1 MTLSVFSF
9 LQVCQKSRHRSLQR
23 RKQKYTM
30 RNISNAPFQSFWDSF
45 PSQFHFFDEVT
56 ERGKR
61 RNIRRL
67 FGAPPSL
74 RLLCAGENQRRGRKE
89 PPALQRKEERERE
102 QRLVFAGAAAI
113 PGQSPPFP
121 FLSFPFRLVCSLS
134 LPSSPD
140 SMDRISIKQ
149 SLNTILLPSL
159 PPPFFSGSIWCLGR
173 ALVSATGRRERRR
186 EESMLPFSPTRNVLM
201 ELITRIPR
209 W

>member
-1 MTLSVFSF
+1 
-9 LQVCQKSRHRSLQR
+9 
-23 RKQKYTM
+23 M
-30 RNISNAPFQSFWDSF
+30 RNITNAPFQSFWDSF

-89 PPALQRKEERERE
+89 PPATPAKRRERERAE
-102 QRLVFAGAAAI
+102 VGFCWRCSHSW
-113 PGQSPPFP
+113 PKSPFP
-121 FLSFPFRLVCSLS
+121 LSFFLLS
-134 LPSSPD
+134 ACVLPLPSSPD

-159 PPPFFSGSIWCLGR
+159 PPSLHPFFLAVYGVSGGLWCPRRGDGR
-173 ALVSATGRRERRR
+173 GGERNQCYLFHRHA
-186 EESMLPFSPTRNVLM
+186 NVLM
-201 ELITRIPR
+201 ELIARIPR

>member
-1 MTLSVFSF
+1 
-9 LQVCQKSRHRSLQR
+9 
-23 RKQKYTM
+23 M

-159 PPPFFSGSIWCLGR
+159 PPSTLFFWQYMVSRAGSGVRDGETGEEERGINATFFTDTQCFNGTHNQNTS
-173 ALVSATGRRERRR
+173 LVILEVRLDGGKAT
-186 EESMLPFSPTRNVLM
+186 N
-201 ELITRIPR
+201 
-209 W
+209 